1 MSHEALQPEWASINF
16 AMQNVATV
24 TNADAV
30 INALASSARGASAQG

>member
-24 TNADAV
+24 TNA
-30 INALASSARGASAQG
+30 LAPSARGASAQG

>member
-24 TNADAV
+24 TNADA
-30 INALASSARGASAQG
+30 LAPSVRGASAQG

>member
-30 INALASSARGASAQG
+30 IKALATSARG

>member
-1 MSHEALQPEWASINF
+1 MNAEWHKASINF

-30 INALASSARGASAQG
+30 IKALGCPSARGAVRPG